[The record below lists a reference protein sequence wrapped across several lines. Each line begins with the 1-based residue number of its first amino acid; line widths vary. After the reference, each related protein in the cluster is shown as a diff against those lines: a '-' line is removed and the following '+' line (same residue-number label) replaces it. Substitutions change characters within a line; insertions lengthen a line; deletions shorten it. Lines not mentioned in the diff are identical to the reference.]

1 MTDGRTGGRPR
12 ATFCLIFA
20 MIVGCSSETLDDLK
34 KKVGEGVD
42 KVKNVGQE
50 ATDQVAD
57 QVVGANS
64 YLQLEMGEALDAKA
78 CFISLTQL
86 PGSRPAVLQF
96 TSYSDAERESFP
108 SVLIWAEVS
117 SNQPDSLAGQR
128 VKAQI
133 YVQAKADGP
142 VSQSAPGQPIEVSI
156 TKAGAQEFAGE
167 IASGKIISSD
177 GGASIDVRGK
187 FGGALR

>member
-1 MTDGRTGGRPR
+1 MKERRTGGRPR
-12 ATFCLIFA
+12 TTLCLILA
-20 MIVGCSSETLDDLK
+20 LLVGCSSETIDDLK

-50 ATDQVAD
+50 ATDHVAD
-57 QVVGANS
+57 QVAGANS

-78 CFISLTQL
+78 CFVSLTQL
-86 PGSRPAVLQF
+86 PGSRPAVLQLA
-96 TSYSDAERESFP
+96 SYSDAQRESFP
-108 SVLIWAEVS
+108 SVLIWAEVPS
-117 SNQPDSLAGQR
+117 HQPDSLVGQK

-142 VSQSAPGQPIEVSI
+142 VWQSAPEEPIEVSI

-177 GGASIDVRGK
+177 GGATVDVRGK
-187 FGGALR
+187 FGGPLR